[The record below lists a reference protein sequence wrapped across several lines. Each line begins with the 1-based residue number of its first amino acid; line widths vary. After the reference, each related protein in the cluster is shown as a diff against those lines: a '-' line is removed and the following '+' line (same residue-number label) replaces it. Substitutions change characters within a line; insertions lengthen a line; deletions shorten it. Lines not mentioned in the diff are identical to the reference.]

1 MLRKKLASITLI
13 ASFALLVAVPDAS
26 AQQRCRTRF
35 RNNFARSYY
44 APRPYYRTAYTRTYY
59 APRTYYRTG
68 YVRSYYTPR
77 SYYRSGYTR
86 SYYAPRYYRDR
97 RSRGNA
103 AVTIIAPAA
112 IGAGIGA
119 LVGGGKGAGIGALIG
134 GGGGA
139 AYYLLK
145 NRRHHRR
152 Y

>member
-1 MLRKKLASITLI
+1 
-13 ASFALLVAVPDAS
+13 
-26 AQQRCRTRF
+26 
-35 RNNFARSYY
+35 
-44 APRPYYRTAYTRTYY
+44 
-59 APRTYYRTG
+59 
-68 YVRSYYTPR
+68 
-77 SYYRSGYTR
+77 
-86 SYYAPRYYRDR
+86 
-97 RSRGNA
+97 
-103 AVTIIAPAA
+103 VTIIAPAA